1 MTVLPYSLISL
12 LQEHL
17 QRVKALHEQD
27 LAQGY
32 GAVYLPIGLRL
43 SYYTDDE
50 GRCVA
55 RFPVPVR
62 HRTGRPRP
70 EHQGTISS

>member
-1 MTVLPYSLISL
+1 MLRIPL

-32 GAVYLPIGLRL
+32 GAVYLPVG
-43 SYYTDDE
+43 
-50 GRCVA
+50 
-55 RFPVPVR
+55 
-62 HRTGRPRP
+62 
-70 EHQGTISS
+70 